1 MDKITRMLIL
11 YSSLINGEEINKTI
25 FCFENDCS
33 PRSFDRDIEDIRLF
47 LSESFSVLE
56 LNYNRLY
63 NTYYIKGAK
72 TQQLEVMEY
81 LFVERVLQD
90 TSILREDEIG
100 VLKQHLLMNTRD
112 SSKILSSHDKD
123 YVLYQPPEH
132 NKALL
137 KIHGDLELA
146 TRNQKYIRLVYHDD
160 TGIKHIC
167 DVTPCTI
174 RYKSGRLYFVGYIEN
189 EKSPFTIAM
198 DWVYSFEILR
208 EQTISE
214 IKRVDTYMRSSD
226 NNNSFELNND
236 LTEIIIECSLGD
248 YLVLDKV
255 FDGVKILHQEKDI
268 LKIKLKVS
276 EDAFIHWYLS
286 YLLESVTI
294 IKPQGTKEKIVSQAQ
309 AIIRKYG
316 GRD

>member
-1 MDKITRMLIL
+1 M
-11 YSSLINGEEINKTI
+11 
-25 FCFENDCS
+25 
-33 PRSFDRDIEDIRLF
+33 
-47 LSESFSVLE
+47 
-56 LNYNRLY
+56 
-63 NTYYIKGAK
+63 
-72 TQQLEVMEY
+72 
-81 LFVERVLQD
+81 
-90 TSILREDEIG
+90 
-100 VLKQHLLMNTRD
+100 
-112 SSKILSSHDKD
+112 
-123 YVLYQPPEH
+123 
-132 NKALL
+132 
-137 KIHGDLELA
+137 
-146 TRNQKYIRLVYHDD
+146 
-160 TGIKHIC
+160 
-167 DVTPCTI
+167 
-174 RYKSGRLYFVGYIEN
+174 GYIEN